1 MEGQLAK
8 FIAVAI
14 FIIVYFFI
22 VTEKV
27 PRATA
32 ALSGAM
38 LVIMFGVISEKE
50 ALESINFETLGLLFG
65 MMLVVAIL
73 RMNNFFQYVAL
84 KTYALSPHTPR
95 KALVIFTLITALLS
109 AFLDNVTTVLL
120 MVPVIIEITRAW
132 GVKATP
138 FLIAVTIAS
147 TIRTDSLSLR

>member
-8 FIAVAI
+8 IIALLTFA
-14 FIIVYFFI
+14 IVYFFI

-32 ALSGAM
+32 ALAGTLFVVA
-38 LVIMFGVISEKE
+38 LGILSEEE

-84 KTYALSPHTPR
+84 KTYSLSPHTPR
-95 KALVIFTLITALLS
+95 KALVKR
-109 AFLDNVTTVLL
+109 N
-120 MVPVIIEITRAW
+120 
-132 GVKATP
+132 
-138 FLIAVTIAS
+138 
-147 TIRTDSLSLR
+147 